1 MIRHEF
7 TNFNPLD
14 AINRNLKFQEK
25 PHRNIEN
32 KSFRDQLLV
41 HIAMICYAKVKW
53 LDDFDK
59 NYVSMWLKN
68 KN

>member
-41 HIAMICYAKVKW
+41 HIAMICYAKVK
-53 LDDFDK
+53 
-59 NYVSMWLKN
+59 
-68 KN
+68 